1 MEPVTLH
8 PQLPVN
14 VLGPGSNTLQLST
27 AESSFLQNRTK
38 SKLSSTSHL
47 QEGMAS
53 SVLIPLSD
61 VMVLE
66 EVTSLLNPLNTWG
79 ATWVRL
85 SEQQ

>member
-14 VLGPGSNTLQLST
+14 ALGPASNTLKLST
-27 AESSFLQNRTK
+27 ATESFFLQDRTK
-38 SKLSSTSHL
+38 SEPPGTSHL

-53 SVLIPLSD
+53 SVLIPSSD

-66 EVTSLLNPLNTWG
+66 EVTSLLNPLNT
-79 ATWVRL
+79 
-85 SEQQ
+85 